1 MCWACCSISL
11 YFSFSF
17 GFTACRCNT
26 APPYI
31 DSWRKYRAWT
41 PRSYEI
47 KSIQVDRW
55 NTLTTSRRRRWL
67 YNYYQQWKEN
77 KSKYPILCSSFHC
90 YKISNFYARVIA
102 THINEILRKTCND
115 HIYPEKL
122 LQKSDKTIIYALKSP
137 IKLP

>member
-55 NTLTTSRRRRWL
+55 NTLTTSRRRRWR

-77 KSKYPILCSSFHC
+77 KSKYPIFCSSFHC

-102 THINEILRKTCND
+102 TSPLNTYQWDSEENPQWSYLSRKTS
-115 HIYPEKL
+115 PE
-122 LQKSDKTIIYALKSP
+122 IW
-137 IKLP
+137 